1 VQGEL
6 RTFSRKVAI
15 VAAVVIALLLLWRVR
30 GVLILVFIAAVVAA
44 GIEPAVQRV
53 RIYGRYWF
61 RRNIPRGAA
70 VFIVYFPFVIGVVL
84 LALIGVPRIVDQLR
98 ALAEQLPVLVEKD
111 VLTPLERYV
120 PVAPLRDLL
129 HDGVVVP
136 RSSVF
141 LYVRNT
147 AAVIAS
153 FVAVLFMI
161 AYMLVDAHR
170 LRNTILLLYPADV
183 RAERRRMLNRMA
195 GRMSSWLSGQV
206 ILSCFMGA
214 ATFIGLLILRVP
226 YALPLAILAMVGEL
240 VPVIGPIVGTAPALV
255 VALIHSR
262 WQFWS
267 VLVMVL
273 LLQKAENFFIAPRV
287 MARKVS
293 ISPLAAFIA
302 FMMGGALFGILGAMM
317 AIPMAAIV
325 QVVFEE
331 AFVARRERRFDPDR
345 AGTLLRRVD

>member
-6 RTFSRKVAI
+6 WIFSRKVAI
-15 VAAVVIALLLLWRVR
+15 VTAVVIALLLLWRVR
-30 GVLILVFIAAVVAA
+30 EVLILVFIAAVVAA
-44 GIEPAVQRV
+44 GIGPAVQRV
-53 RIYGRYWF
+53 RIYGRHWF
-61 RRNIPRGAA
+61 HRKIPRGVA
-70 VFIVYFPFVIGVVL
+70 VFIVYFPFVIAVVL
-84 LALIGVPRIVDQLR
+84 LALSGVPRIVDQLR
-98 ALAEQLPVLVEKD
+98 ALAQQLPVLIEKD
-111 VLTPLERYV
+111 VLTPLQQYV
-120 PVAPLRDLL
+120 PVTLLREML
-129 HDGVVVP
+129 HGGVP

-153 FVAVLFMI
+153 FVAVLFMV

-214 ATFIGLLILRVP
+214 ATFIGLMVLRVP

-267 VLVMVL
+267 VLVMVV
-273 LLQKAENFFIAPRV
+273 LLQKTENFFIAPRV
-287 MARKVS
+287 MAKKVS

-317 AIPMAAIV
+317 AIPMAAIA

-331 AFVARRERRFDPDR
+331 AFVARRERRLDIDR